1 MRPNY
6 GNLRVDLY
14 LHDQRRSRRDE
25 IVRLLQEL
33 KKNGGR
39 IMATIDDIL
48 TGVTDES
55 NLDDSIILLLTNL
68 KAAVDAAK
76 GDQAKID
83 AAFAAITA
91 NKQKVSDAITANT

>member
-1 MRPNY
+1 
-6 GNLRVDLY
+6 
-14 LHDQRRSRRDE
+14 
-25 IVRLLQEL
+25 
-33 KKNGGR
+33 
-39 IMATIDDIL
+39 MATIDDIL
-48 TGVTDES
+48 AGVEEES
-55 NLDDSIILLLTNL
+55 TLDDSIITLLQNL

>member
-1 MRPNY
+1 
-6 GNLRVDLY
+6 
-14 LHDQRRSRRDE
+14 
-25 IVRLLQEL
+25 
-33 KKNGGR
+33 
-39 IMATIDDIL
+39 MATIDDIL
-48 TGVTDES
+48 AGVEEES
-55 NLDDSIILLLTNL
+55 TLDDSIITLLTNL